1 MLTTVLLIAAV
12 IADLCIYMNGSRIH
26 FGSEEDAAVVQG
38 DGYSIKATIDGKYI
52 SKEVLD
58 RFVIKRIRKAEKK
71 LDLAPMKVSDA
82 DTMLAALTDEKMKMG
97 PDAIARKLDKQIR
110 FCDKVTVAIIRLSG
124 GKTKFCITEVEVNGV
139 ALDRFLPEF
148 DRLQAENSL
157 ANLRTNLGVEPDHYY
172 LAATDDGQLEVIEA
186 CGSSPVPTK
195 MFIRYGDET
204 GLGSKWESDTFE
216 AQRPGAARLQTGAVQ
231 GGVRHQFKK
240 TEDGFKA
247 KLLVEFPTATP
258 GRIIKNH
265 QMHLAI
271 EFSNWV
277 KSSAAKS
284 E

>member
-110 FCDKVTVAIIRLSG
+110 FCDKATVAIIRLSG

-231 GGVRHQFKK
+231 GAFATSSKRRRMGSRLSCWLSFRLRHRGASLKI
-240 TEDGFKA
+240 TRCT
-247 KLLVEFPTATP
+247 L
-258 GRIIKNH
+258 R
-265 QMHLAI
+265 
-271 EFSNWV
+271 
-277 KSSAAKS
+277 SSFQTG
-284 E
+284 